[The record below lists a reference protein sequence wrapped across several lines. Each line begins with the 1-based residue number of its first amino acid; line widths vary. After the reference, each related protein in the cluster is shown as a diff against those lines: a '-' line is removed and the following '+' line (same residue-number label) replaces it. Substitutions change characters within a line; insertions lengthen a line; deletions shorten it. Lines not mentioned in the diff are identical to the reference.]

1 MAGLMDQYA
10 AIAEWDVSTRQTNEG
25 FIRRTIKP
33 ALGHLEVRKVR
44 GPILDKLY
52 TRRAAFWTHWITAKS
67 IHFLCRP
74 GGLSAWDHPAWMTR
88 DIRQAGSVR
97 GSGMPSG
104 HVGEVSAM
112 PVELVN
118 GVELYWEQRG
128 SGPRLLFCNGS
139 GLTLQDVRPLLD
151 PLTASFDL
159 LAWDYRGFSR
169 SAPVMRPYTMADVAA
184 DAAGLLEI
192 AGWESCRVIGV
203 SFGGMVA
210 QEFAVTNPGR
220 VERLALACTSAGGE
234 GGSSYPLQKLLE
246 LPREQRVAAELKLAD
261 SRWDQRWLEAHP
273 ADRAIAERLTAAGQ
287 DQQDPAA
294 VAARAA
300 QLQAREGHD
309 VWDRL
314 GAITCPALVGYGNY
328 DGIAPVRNSTSIA
341 SRIRGAELRGYEGG
355 HGFLFQDPAAFPAF
369 IAFLQAPS
377 S

>member
-1 MAGLMDQYA
+1 
-10 AIAEWDVSTRQTNEG
+10 
-25 FIRRTIKP
+25 
-33 ALGHLEVRKVR
+33 
-44 GPILDKLY
+44 
-52 TRRAAFWTHWITAKS
+52 
-67 IHFLCRP
+67 
-74 GGLSAWDHPAWMTR
+74 
-88 DIRQAGSVR
+88 
-97 GSGMPSG
+97 
-104 HVGEVSAM
+104 M
-112 PVELVN
+112 PVAQVN

-151 PLTASFDL
+151 PLTATFDL
-159 LAWDYRGFSR
+159 LAWDYRGFGR
-169 SAPVMRPYTMADVAA
+169 SAAVTRPYTMADVGA

-234 GGSSYPLQKLLE
+234 GGSSYPLQELLE

-261 SRWDQRWLEAHP
+261 SRWDQRWLKAHP
-273 ADRAIAERLTAAGQ
+273 TDRAIAERLTAAGP

-294 VAARAA
+294 VAA

-314 GAITCPALVGYGNY
+314 GAITCPTLVGYGNY
-328 DGIAPVRNSTSIA
+328 DGIAPVGNGTNIA
-341 SRIRGAELRGYEGG
+341 SRIRGAELHGYEGG
-355 HGFLFQDPAAFPAF
+355 HGFLFQDPAALPAF
-369 IAFLQAPS
+369 VAFLRAPS

>member
-1 MAGLMDQYA
+1 MPLDQ
-10 AIAEWDVSTRQTNEG
+10 
-25 FIRRTIKP
+25 
-33 ALGHLEVRKVR
+33 
-44 GPILDKLY
+44 
-52 TRRAAFWTHWITAKS
+52 
-67 IHFLCRP
+67 
-74 GGLSAWDHPAWMTR
+74 
-88 DIRQAGSVR
+88 
-97 GSGMPSG
+97 
-104 HVGEVSAM
+104 
-112 PVELVN
+112 VN

-128 SGPRLLFCNGS
+128 GGPRLLFCNGS
-139 GLTLQDVRPLLD
+139 GLTLQDVRLLLD

-159 LAWDYRGFSR
+159 LAWDYRGFGR
-169 SAPVMRPYTMADVAA
+169 SGPVTRPYTMADAAA

-192 AGWESCRVIGV
+192 AGWDSCRVVGV

-246 LPREQRVAAELKLAD
+246 LPPGQRAAAELKLAD

-273 ADRAIAERLTAAGQ
+273 VDRAIAGRLTAAGQ

-314 GAITCPALVGYGNY
+314 GAITCPVLVGYGNY
-328 DGIAPVRNSTSIA
+328 DGIAPARNSTSIA
-341 SRIRGAELRGYEGG
+341 SRIRGAELHGYEGG
-355 HGFLFQDPAAFPAF
+355 HGFLFQDPAALPAF
-369 IAFLQAPS
+369 TAFLQAPS